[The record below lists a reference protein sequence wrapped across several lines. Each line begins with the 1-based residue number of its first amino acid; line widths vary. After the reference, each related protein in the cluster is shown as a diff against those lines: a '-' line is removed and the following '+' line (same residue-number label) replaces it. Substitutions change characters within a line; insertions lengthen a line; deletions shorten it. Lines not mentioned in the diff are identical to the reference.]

1 MPMVTTLFF
10 SGIFLHILIII
21 FDGLNLAHIEDKGD
35 IFGSPV
41 DTSLLPF
48 SKLLAQPPL
57 LFWAVVAAKLQ
68 TILMISHSFLDR
80 LLRLFKYMCSINR
93 F

>member
-1 MPMVTTLFF
+1 MPMFTTLFF
-10 SGIFLHILIII
+10 SGMFLRILIII

-35 IFGSPV
+35 IFESPV

-57 LFWAVVAAKLQ
+57 HFWAVVAAKLQ

-80 LLRLFKYMCSINR
+80 LLRLFE
-93 F
+93 